1 MQLFVW
7 QDVSDLTSNYHDN
20 GGVLAIADSL
30 ERARQIILEF
40 PDVGSKCGVLKQDPD
55 FTAFVT
61 DSEEKVMVFPDAGC
75 C

>member
-40 PDVGSKCGVLKQDPD
+40 PDVGSKCEVMLQDPD